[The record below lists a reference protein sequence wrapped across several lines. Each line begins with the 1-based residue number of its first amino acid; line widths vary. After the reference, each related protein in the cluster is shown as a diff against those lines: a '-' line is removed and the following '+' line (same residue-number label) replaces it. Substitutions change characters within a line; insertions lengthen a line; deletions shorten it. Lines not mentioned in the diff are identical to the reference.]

1 VIKAFLETAAKAF
14 NANKTAAIATYGPI
28 ADWDVSAIKDM
39 TGLFYELENLN
50 EDISSWDTSGVT
62 SMEAMFYVR
71 SARALGPQ
79 P

>member
-1 VIKAFLETAAKAF
+1 MA
-14 NANKTAAIATYGPI
+14 
-28 ADWDVSAIKDM
+28 
-39 TGLFYELENLN
+39 GLFYELENVN